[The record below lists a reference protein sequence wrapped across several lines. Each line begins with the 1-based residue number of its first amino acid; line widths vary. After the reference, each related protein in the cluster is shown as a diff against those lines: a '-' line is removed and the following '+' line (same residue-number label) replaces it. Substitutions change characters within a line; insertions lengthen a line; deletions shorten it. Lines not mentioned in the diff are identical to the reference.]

1 MKKIFTLLTLAMI
14 SVVSFAATIGAPAS
28 IDFGTHNLYGH
39 EDLMDSLELTLN
51 PVGISDYG
59 IGVEVID
66 DAEGIFWTS
75 DTWLYANGTPDWHGV
90 EKAKV
95 YFYAIEEGEFT
106 ATLRLTDC
114 QTNEYEDVALSVK
127 VVNQATG
134 IDAIKE
140 DRVQSSKELR
150 DGKLIIRRNG
160 ESYSI
165 DGKLTR

>member
-1 MKKIFTLLTLAMI
+1 MKKIFTLFVVALF
-14 SVVSFAATIGAPAS
+14 SVMSWATIGAPAS
-28 IDFGTHNLYGH
+28 IDFGAYNIFGET
-39 EDLMDSLELTLN
+39 EVTDSVELTLN
-51 PVGISDYG
+51 PVGVSDWGISA
-59 IGVEVID
+59 EVIN
-66 DAEGIFWTS
+66 DAEGIFYTS
-75 DTWLYANGTPDWHGV
+75 HSWLYEDGTADYYHV

-140 DRVQSSKELR
+140 DKVQSSKELR